1 MMRIVIIILLVC
13 LSFELSAQ
21 RSPLVISKEKV
32 ELVVTEKTTENQ
44 LKKIQKR
51 LKDEANIDF
60 SYKDIVFNSKK
71 QISRITIEVDSN
83 DGVKEAGILMVSA
96 IYDVGFVRNYLSDGN
111 SSEAPLIIGN
121 IREKEIKLN

>member
-1 MMRIVIIILLVC
+1 M
-13 LSFELSAQ
+13 
-21 RSPLVISKEKV
+21 SKEKV